1 MANTPLPQTSW
12 DDFWGVFRSEFGK
25 NPRDFRRT
33 LYDDPSPVS
42 DMLGSS
48 PILDLARQALP
59 ERVVETRAG
68 QAVRGLLPAKPERE
82 SLAGR
87 AVSAL
92 EGLPAGGYSEG
103 YRQQL
108 QEVRGKDAQIRAE
121 TTELGKIADPVTG
134 RERPTQTLRERG
146 AQVAGVTAGDLASEG
161 LRNIWWFINAPQALS
176 TLAVLSSVHDA
187 SQEFRDEDPELKG
200 PLLRNR
206 TMRLAT
212 AVPAMIATSMAVGNF
227 GRQPGF
233 KAVVPSEADP
243 TQSADPLGEAASRF
257 FLGRSGS
264 LLPYDE
270 FVKERPDVSRSEY
283 EAYKAYLF
291 GNALP
296 IKATME
302 GINGPEVTFLGKSIP
317 VVTGILP
324 AVAAAL
330 GAGHGIRKAGRDLRS
345 AGILKEAADARE
357 SYNSANALL
366 NRVNNSSEAT
376 ERERRDA
383 QLAKNAAYAPYKK
396 LQDQID
402 REMLRKSL
410 GYSSLALTGAALGG
424 QTLES
429 IRRALKGKAPV
440 EPEETQSAL
449 PAE

>member
-1 MANTPLPQTSW
+1 MADTPLPQTSW
-12 DDFWGVFRSEFGK
+12 NDFWGIAASEFGK

-33 LYDDPSPVS
+33 LYDDPSPIS
-42 DMLGSS
+42 DMVGSS
-48 PILDLARQALP
+48 PVLDLIRQALP
-59 ERVVETRAG
+59 EKVVETKAG
-68 QAVRGLLPAKPERE
+68 QAIRDLLPAKPEKDSMAARAASLLE
-82 SLAGR
+82 SLPG
-87 AVSAL
+87 
-92 EGLPAGGYSEG
+92 GGYTEQYKAELG
-103 YRQQL
+103 AARA
-108 QEVRGKDAQIRAE
+108 RDAQIRAE
-121 TTELGKIADPVTG
+121 TTQLGRIADPVTG
-134 RERPTQTLRERG
+134 RDRPTQTLRERG
-146 AQVAGVTAGDLASEG
+146 AQIGGATAGDLASEG

-176 TLAVLSSVHDA
+176 TLAVLSAVHGA

-243 TQSADPLGEAASRF
+243 TRSADPLGEIASRF
-257 FLGRSGS
+257 FLGRSGA
-264 LLPYDE
+264 LLPYDQ

-296 IKATME
+296 IKATAE

-317 VVTGILP
+317 IATGVLP
-324 AVAAAL
+324 AVAAAI
-330 GAGHGIRKAGRDLRS
+330 GAGSGIRRAGQNLRKAG
-345 AGILKEAADARE
+345 ILEKAADARE
-357 SYNSANALL
+357 GYTAANALF
-366 NRVNNSSEAT
+366 NRVMNSKEAT
-376 ERERRDA
+376 AQERRDA
-383 QLAKNAAYAPYKK
+383 QIAKNMAYAPYKK

-410 GYSSLALTGAALGG
+410 GHSSLALTGTALTG

-429 IRRALKGKAPV
+429 IRRALKGRAPV
-440 EPEETQSAL
+440 EQEEEQTTL
-449 PAE
+449 PAA